1 MIITEAF
8 YFYVIVALFFFMV
21 DFPSRYVKMFFG
33 LTLLIAKLSIVLTSI
48 VMTLYLIRKG
58 PSELKKDD
66 KVSKL
71 RRAEKEAIERAEKE
85 ERKLKIL
92 KSREVFNSVE
102 MGSNIQDSRPKNS
115 QIGSEVEPWKFPKEE
130 KKCIDE
136 WKTI

>member
-33 LTLLIAKLSIVLTSI
+33 LTLLFAKLSIVLTSI
-48 VMTLYLIRKG
+48 VMTLYLVRKG

-92 KSREVFNSVE
+92 KSREAFNSVE

-115 QIGSEVEPWKFPKEE
+115 QIGSEVEP
-130 KKCIDE
+130 
-136 WKTI
+136 

>member
-33 LTLLIAKLSIVLTSI
+33 LTLLFAKLSIVLTSI
-48 VMTLYLIRKG
+48 VMTLYLVRKG

-66 KVSKL
+66 KLSKL

-115 QIGSEVEPWKFPKEE
+115 QIGAEVDLWKFPKEE

>member
-1 MIITEAF
+1 
-8 YFYVIVALFFFMV
+8 
-21 DFPSRYVKMFFG
+21 
-33 LTLLIAKLSIVLTSI
+33 
-48 VMTLYLIRKG
+48 MTLYLVRKG

-92 KSREVFNSVE
+92 KSREAFNSVE

-115 QIGSEVEPWKFPKEE
+115 QIGSEVEPWKSPKEE
-130 KKCIDE
+130 KKCINE
-136 WKTI
+136 WNTI